1 MMGDAKDFARNNSL
15 IYSNLKN
22 EIFGFKA
29 LLSQSLVVIPWL

>member
-22 EIFGFKA
+22 EILDLKPFYPN
-29 LLSQSLVVIPWL
+29 PWW